1 MAVSE
6 KQLMANRQNALQST
20 GPRLAIGK
28 GVSSQNAIR
37 HGLRAENTV
46 IPGED
51 PAEFDQFRNQLFQEL
66 APVGILES
74 RLTAQIT
81 AALWKFQRVD
91 QMESDLLVHLQDT
104 RHQQQDAYAKKVIAA
119 AARVTD
125 AKSSMFRIRKT
136 S

>member
-20 GPRLAIGK
+20 GPRSAIGK

-91 QMESDLLVHLQDT
+91 RMESDLLIHLQDT